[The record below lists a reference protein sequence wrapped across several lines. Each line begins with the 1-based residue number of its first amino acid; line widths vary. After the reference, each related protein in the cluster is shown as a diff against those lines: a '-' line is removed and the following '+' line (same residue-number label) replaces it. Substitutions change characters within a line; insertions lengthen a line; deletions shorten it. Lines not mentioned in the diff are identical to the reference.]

1 MVSVVP
7 QEHVLRGGGTHEC
20 AEDDGEGVDERGAGG
35 EAPEEKGGERAA
47 ERAEEHHVRVR
58 DAVGEVAED
67 NLADDARGVEEREND
82 GGGERRGELLG
93 EGRDVERDGEVGEA
107 LDEAGEGL
115 VEGRIN
121 DESAETL
128 LDGYSRS

>member
-1 MVSVVP
+1 M
-7 QEHVLRGGGTHEC
+7 
-20 AEDDGEGVDERGAGG
+20 G
-35 EAPEEKGGERAA
+35 EAPEEEGGERAA
-47 ERAEEHHVRVR
+47 EGAEEHHPRVR
-58 DAVGEVAED
+58 EAVGEVAQED
-67 NLADDARGVEEREND
+67 LADDARGVEEREDN
-82 GGGERRGELLG
+82 GRGERA
-93 EGRDVERDGEVGEA
+93 GRDLLRESSDVEGDGEVGEA